1 MIINWKRLAK
11 IYRARLNEC
20 SENCNECFEFGRVVG
35 LDEGAAF
42 AFGLMGM
49 AEAIRNRCTCPPGR
63 IDWADVCER
72 CKGYV

>member
-11 IYRARLNEC
+11 IYRARLND
-20 SENCNECFEFGRVVG
+20 CFEFGRVVG

-42 AFGLMGM
+42 AFGIMGM